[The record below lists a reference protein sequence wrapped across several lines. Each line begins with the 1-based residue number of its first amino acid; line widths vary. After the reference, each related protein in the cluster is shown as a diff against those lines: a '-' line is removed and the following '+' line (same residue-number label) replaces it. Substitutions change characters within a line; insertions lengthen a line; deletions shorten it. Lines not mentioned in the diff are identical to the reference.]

1 MAPLRF
7 QGDLSGVEGSPESV
21 PDVSGSDTVKMLNSE
36 RKLLFFQPGGERRTI
51 DGKNASRGQVS
62 VKHEVL
68 FSAGIWEANRQ
79 FLEDTVGA
87 LIGFTGRA
95 SPRHDS
101 STGTGAFL
109 PKDAASEGNLQ
120 QDCKRQR
127 AGAWVV
133 ILKTRWCFREKHERI
148 FQHFQSL

>member
-1 MAPLRF
+1 M
-7 QGDLSGVEGSPESV
+7 
-21 PDVSGSDTVKMLNSE
+21 
-36 RKLLFFQPGGERRTI
+36 
-51 DGKNASRGQVS
+51 
-62 VKHEVL
+62 
-68 FSAGIWEANRQ
+68 
-79 FLEDTVGA
+79 GA

-127 AGAWVV
+127 AGA
-133 ILKTRWCFREKHERI
+133 
-148 FQHFQSL
+148 

>member
-21 PDVSGSDTVKMLNSE
+21 PDVSPDTVKMLNSE

-68 FSAGIWEANRQ
+68 FSAGI
-79 FLEDTVGA
+79 
-87 LIGFTGRA
+87 
-95 SPRHDS
+95 
-101 STGTGAFL
+101 
-109 PKDAASEGNLQ
+109 
-120 QDCKRQR
+120 
-127 AGAWVV
+127 
-133 ILKTRWCFREKHERI
+133 
-148 FQHFQSL
+148 